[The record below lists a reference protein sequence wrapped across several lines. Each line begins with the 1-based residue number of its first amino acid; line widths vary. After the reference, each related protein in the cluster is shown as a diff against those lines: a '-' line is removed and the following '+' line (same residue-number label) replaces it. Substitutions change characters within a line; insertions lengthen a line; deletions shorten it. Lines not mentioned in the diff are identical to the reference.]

1 MKTLQ
6 EIQEQVSLERF
17 GCDLSEALHQM
28 DLMDIVEFAN
38 DTANAYAKEVADDF
52 KQRALGDTILIPVK
66 GAGDVMLITKANLA
80 DIEINLT

>member
-6 EIQEQVSLERF
+6 EIQEQVSLDRF

-28 DLMDIVEFAN
+28 DFLDIVEFAN

-52 KQRALGDTILIPVK
+52 KERALCATILIPVK
-66 GAGDVMLITKANLA
+66 GAGDVMLISKANLS
-80 DIEINLT
+80 DIEINFP